1 MQESRQTN
9 LGLRA
14 ELARVEE
21 LLTQREYD
29 LAELRRALPLEGGLN
44 GASYVASSG
53 VDDGVHALIE
63 GAGGALDRGDPEEL
77 EMFLRDCVNK
87 LREVAGAC
95 KEADEAGAQGTA
107 HGESLQVGIHASG
120 SQPQDE
126 FGQRPVA
133 ELRAEVRS
141 APQDSIGFNILSKQF
156 RPQDAALLEDCSVP
170 DGGLDEGLSM
180 LIEQALGALDRGDA
194 EEQELFLRDCVDKLK
209 EVKEMVKEQSDK
221 RRELALS
228 GQSQALTHP
237 QSAYPEVCITLS

>member
-21 LLTQREYD
+21 LLTQREDD
-29 LAELRRALPLEGGLN
+29 LAELRRALPVEGGLN
-44 GASYVASSG
+44 GASPAAARG

-107 HGESLQVGIHASG
+107 QGESLQAGLLNAST
-120 SQPQDE
+120 Q
-126 FGQRPVA
+126 V
-133 ELRAEVRS
+133 S
-141 APQDSIGFNILSKQF
+141 ARRF
-156 RPQDAALLEDCSVP
+156 RYSCL
-170 DGGLDEGLSM
+170 LDEARVCVAQFWRKTIISSARNRVKAL
-180 LIEQALGALDRGDA
+180 QA
-194 EEQELFLRDCVDKLK
+194 
-209 EVKEMVKEQSDK
+209 S
-221 RRELALS
+221 RR
-228 GQSQALTHP
+228 
-237 QSAYPEVCITLS
+237 